1 MSNETK
7 WDVFEDALRALE
19 EFGEQGSGMIY
30 TDTVSEVDRWA
41 RERGLD
47 RPSNSSN
54 QIIKLMEEVGELS
67 AAYNKGQQDKV
78 IDSIG
83 DIQIVLIIL
92 CMQLGLGYEMSLDEA
107 YKQIKYRKGKMINGS
122 FVKDEDLEER

>member
-1 MSNETK
+1 
-7 WDVFEDALRALE
+7 
-19 EFGEQGSGMIY
+19 MIY

-67 AAYNKGQQDKV
+67 AAYNKGQQNKV

-92 CMQLGLGYEMSLDEA
+92 CMQLGLGYQTSLDEA

-122 FVKDEDLEER
+122 FVKDEDLEDEK

>member
-1 MSNETK
+1 
-7 WDVFEDALRALE
+7 
-19 EFGEQGSGMIY
+19 MIY

-67 AAYNKGQQDKV
+67 AAYNKGQQNKL

-92 CMQLGLGYEMSLDEA
+92 CMQLGLGYQMSLDEA

-122 FVKDEDLEER
+122 FVKNEDLEGEK

>member
-1 MSNETK
+1 
-7 WDVFEDALRALE
+7 
-19 EFGEQGSGMIY
+19 MIY

-67 AAYNKGQQDKV
+67 AAYNKGQQNKV

-92 CMQLGLGYEMSLDEA
+92 CMQLGLGYQMSLDEA
-107 YKQIKYRKGKMINGS
+107 YKQIKYCKGKMINGS
-122 FVKDEDLEER
+122 FVKDEDLEAE

>member
-1 MSNETK
+1 
-7 WDVFEDALRALE
+7 
-19 EFGEQGSGMIY
+19 MIY

-67 AAYNKGQQDKV
+67 AAYNKGQQNKV

-92 CMQLGLGYEMSLDEA
+92 CMQLGLGYQMSLDEA

-122 FVKDEDLEER
+122 FVKDEDLEDE

>member
-1 MSNETK
+1 
-7 WDVFEDALRALE
+7 
-19 EFGEQGSGMIY
+19 MIY
-30 TDTVSEVDRWA
+30 TDTVLEVYRWA
-41 RERGLD
+41 RERGLG

-67 AAYNKGQQDKV
+67 AAYNKGQQNKV

-92 CMQLGLGYEMSLDEA
+92 CMQLGLGYQMSLDEA

-122 FVKDEDLEER
+122 FVKDEDLEAD

>member
-1 MSNETK
+1 
-7 WDVFEDALRALE
+7 
-19 EFGEQGSGMIY
+19 MINMNI
-30 TDTVSEVDRWA
+30 VSEVELWA
-41 RERGLD
+41 RVHGLD

-67 AAYNKGQQDKV
+67 AAYNKGQQNKV

-92 CMQLGLGYEMSLDEA
+92 CMQLGLGYQMSLDEA

-122 FVKDEDLEER
+122 FVKDEDLEAD

>member
-1 MSNETK
+1 
-7 WDVFEDALRALE
+7 
-19 EFGEQGSGMIY
+19 MINMNI
-30 TDTVSEVDRWA
+30 VSEVELWA
-41 RERGLD
+41 RVHGLD

-67 AAYNKGQQDKV
+67 AAYNKGQQNKV

-92 CMQLGLGYEMSLDEA
+92 CMQLGLGYQMSLDEA

-122 FVKDEDLEER
+122 FVKNEDLEAD

>member
-1 MSNETK
+1 
-7 WDVFEDALRALE
+7 
-19 EFGEQGSGMIY
+19 MIY
-30 TDTVSEVDRWA
+30 TDTVSEVDRWS

-67 AAYNKGQQDKV
+67 AAYNKGQQKKV

-92 CMQLGLGYEMSLDEA
+92 CMQLGLGYQMSLDED
-107 YKQIKYRKGKMINGS
+107 YKEIKYC
-122 FVKDEDLEER
+122 

>member
-1 MSNETK
+1 
-7 WDVFEDALRALE
+7 
-19 EFGEQGSGMIY
+19 MIY

-67 AAYNKGQQDKV
+67 AAYNKGQQNKV

-92 CMQLGLGYEMSLDEA
+92 CMQLGLGYQTSLDEA

-122 FVKDEDLEER
+122 FVKDEDLGG

>member
-1 MSNETK
+1 
-7 WDVFEDALRALE
+7 
-19 EFGEQGSGMIY
+19 MIY

-67 AAYNKGQQDKV
+67 AAYNKGQQNKV

-92 CMQLGLGYEMSLDEA
+92 CMQLGLGYQMSLDEA

-122 FVKDEDLEER
+122 FVKDEDLEDEK

>member
-1 MSNETK
+1 
-7 WDVFEDALRALE
+7 
-19 EFGEQGSGMIY
+19 MIY

-41 RERGLD
+41 RQRGLD

-67 AAYNKGQQDKV
+67 AAYNKGQQNKV
-78 IDSIG
+78 MDSIG

-92 CMQLGLGYEMSLDEA
+92 CMQLGLGYQMSLDEA

>member
-1 MSNETK
+1 
-7 WDVFEDALRALE
+7 
-19 EFGEQGSGMIY
+19 MIY

-67 AAYNKGQQDKV
+67 AAYNKGQQNKV

-92 CMQLGLGYEMSLDEA
+92 CMQLGLGYQMSLDEA

-122 FVKDEDLEER
+122 FVKDEDLEEIECK

>member
-1 MSNETK
+1 
-7 WDVFEDALRALE
+7 
-19 EFGEQGSGMIY
+19 MINMNI
-30 TDTVSEVDRWA
+30 VSEVELWA

-67 AAYNKGQQDKV
+67 AAYNKGQQNKV

-92 CMQLGLGYEMSLDEA
+92 CMQLGLGYQMSLDEA

-122 FVKDEDLEER
+122 FVKNEDLGDE

>member
-1 MSNETK
+1 
-7 WDVFEDALRALE
+7 
-19 EFGEQGSGMIY
+19 MIY

-67 AAYNKGQQDKV
+67 AAYNKG
-78 IDSIG
+78 
-83 DIQIVLIIL
+83 
-92 CMQLGLGYEMSLDEA
+92 
-107 YKQIKYRKGKMINGS
+107 
-122 FVKDEDLEER
+122 

>member
-1 MSNETK
+1 
-7 WDVFEDALRALE
+7 
-19 EFGEQGSGMIY
+19 MIY

-67 AAYNKGQQDKV
+67 AAYNKGQQNKV

-92 CMQLGLGYEMSLDEA
+92 CMQLGLGYQMSLDEA
-107 YKQIKYRKGKMINGS
+107 YKQIKYSKGKMINVS
-122 FVKDEDLEER
+122 FVNDEDLEYR

>member
-1 MSNETK
+1 
-7 WDVFEDALRALE
+7 
-19 EFGEQGSGMIY
+19 MIY

-67 AAYNKGQQDKV
+67 AAYNKGQQNKV

-92 CMQLGLGYEMSLDEA
+92 CMQLGLGYQMSLDEA
-107 YKQIKYRKGKMINGS
+107 YKQIKGRTGKMINGV
-122 FVKDEDLEER
+122 FVKTEDLDAD

>member
-1 MSNETK
+1 
-7 WDVFEDALRALE
+7 
-19 EFGEQGSGMIY
+19 MIY

-67 AAYNKGQQDKV
+67 AAYNKGQQNKV

-92 CMQLGLGYEMSLDEA
+92 CMQLGLGYQMSLDEA

-122 FVKDEDLEER
+122 FVKNEDLEAD

>member
-1 MSNETK
+1 
-7 WDVFEDALRALE
+7 
-19 EFGEQGSGMIY
+19 MIY

-41 RERGLD
+41 RQRGLD

-67 AAYNKGQQDKV
+67 AAYNKGQQNKV